1 MKALF
6 AALMLLTA
14 DRVVVDKSDRTLTLY
29 HHGHALL
36 DLATVLRLA
45 GRTAD
50 AEAALEAGC
59 ALHGRKGNVAA
70 MQRVKRMEVS

>member
-1 MKALF
+1 MQLNVF
-6 AALMLLTA
+6 DT
-14 DRVVVDKSDRTLTLY
+14 VVEQTDMLY